1 MLGLYEWSKDKTSA
15 IRQKADDLEAGRRD
29 RSPTASPDPYGSDS
43 DGGGGGRQE
52 ISKREEEQSR
62 RKKVRAIFIPYS
74 MTI

>member
-15 IRQKADDLEAGRRD
+15 IRQKADDLEAGRRE

-43 DGGGGGRQE
+43 DGGGGGGRQE

-62 RKKVRAIFIPYS
+62 RKKVRAIFIS
-74 MTI
+74 CMTI